1 MSTSP
6 IIATHV
12 SIPDARAAVR
22 QASKRARALRIA
34 GRLAIGLVAVAV
46 ALGAFGA
53 VMRSQVRAIPSPT
66 GADPVGRTELALTDT
81 SRTDPFAA
89 DGRPRELAVWIW
101 YPAVAGST
109 GPAAPYLPQAWQAV
123 ADGGFLAQDPN
134 AVRTN
139 SIAGA
144 PMDGRPPVVMLMPGL
159 GPVVANYTALAEDL
173 ASHGYAVVA
182 VNPTGSDPAAF
193 PDGRT
198 VAALAAGSP
207 SGMDVPTWY
216 TTAEQVTNVWVAD
229 LAFVTQALAAS
240 PPAIGALD
248 FSQVAYIGHSLGG
261 AASFQACRDDARCS
275 AAVDLDGTL
284 WTSVRHDGVHA
295 PSLLVQAAVPD
306 PCESFCA
313 AGAADF
319 AAVQAKGNLE
329 RVAVAG
335 SKHTDF
341 TDLGLMWGP
350 LTRIASLGSIDSARM
365 TLITRDLVRS
375 FLDEHTG
382 RAPAGTFAAATS
394 RYAELH

>member
-6 IIATHV
+6 TIATHV
-12 SIPDARAAVR
+12 GIPDARAAEPR
-22 QASKRARALRIA
+22 ASRGARALRIA
-34 GRLAIGLVAVAV
+34 GGILVGLVALAV
-46 ALGAFGA
+46 ALAAFGA
-53 VMRSQVRAIPSPT
+53 AMRAQVRAMPAPT
-66 GADPVGRTELALTDT
+66 GAAPVGRTELALTDAG
-81 SRTDPFAA
+81 RPDPFTG

-123 ADGGFLAQDPN
+123 ADGGFLAQDPD
-134 AVRTN
+134 AVRT
-139 SIAGA
+139 SAIAGA

-159 GPVVANYTALAEDL
+159 GPVVANYTPLAEDL

-198 VAALAAGSP
+198 VAATAAGSP

-216 TTAEQVTNVWVAD
+216 ATAERVTDVWVAD
-229 LAFVTQALAAS
+229 LAFAAKTLAAD
-240 PPAIGALD
+240 PPAIGDLD
-248 FSQVAYIGHSLGG
+248 FSHVAYVGHSLGG
-261 AASFQACRDDARCS
+261 AASFQACTDDPRCA

-284 WTSVRHDGVHA
+284 WTPVRHDGVRA

-313 AGAADF
+313 AAAADF

-329 RVAVAG
+329 RVVIAG

-350 LTRIASLGSIDSARM
+350 LTRIASLGSIDSGRM

-382 RAPAGTFAAATS
+382 RAPAGTFAAAAAG
-394 RYAELH
+394 YAELH